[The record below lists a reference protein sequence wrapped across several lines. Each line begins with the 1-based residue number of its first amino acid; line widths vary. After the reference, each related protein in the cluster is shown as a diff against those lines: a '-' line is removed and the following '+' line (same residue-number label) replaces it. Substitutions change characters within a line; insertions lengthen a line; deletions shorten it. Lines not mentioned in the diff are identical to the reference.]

1 MNWHISR
8 RPRLIRPAAAT
19 LTILAVVLLALAV
32 TASASAP
39 LRTLFAPAAPPPTL
53 ISYQGF
59 VKVSGSPYTGAGHF
73 KFAVMDAASGDG
85 TTNYWAND
93 GTASGEPSASVSRAV
108 TGGLF
113 DVMLGDTSVAGMTQA
128 ITQSAFTQTT
138 TYLRVWFSQTAGGPF
153 QALEPNQRIGSAAYA
168 LRAQRAEL
176 AADAEQ
182 LGGESAATYQS
193 RLAVLE
199 SGTPW
204 GNLTGVPAGF
214 VDNTDDDTTYGAG
227 SNLNLSGTTF
237 ALESDVSINTLTAAS
252 SVKVGGTNAA
262 CTSETQGTV
271 QWSYALSALTVCN
284 GASWN
289 RINTGD
295 RAAFRVRP
303 STNGLNLGV
312 GYYTAVSFSAEDFD
326 DNAAFSGTTYV
337 APFGG
342 LLHLDCRLQF
352 GTNTTGTNLTAAI
365 DRNGS
370 IIAESTSWVNATGYY
385 SRQVSADVRV
395 YPGETFKCL
404 ARSSASPYDIYTGAL
419 TSVGT
424 VFSGYF
430 LP

>member
-8 RPRLIRPAAAT
+8 RSRLIRPAAAT
-19 LTILAVVLLALAV
+19 LTILAVVLLTLAV

-59 VKVSGSPYTGAGHF
+59 VKVSGNPYNGTGDF
-73 KFAVMDAASGDG
+73 QFAIVDAATGNG
-85 TTNYWAND
+85 TIFWST
-93 GTASGEPSASVSRAV
+93 GPETLTVSN
-108 TGGLF
+108 GLF
-113 DVMLGDTSVAGMTQA
+113 DFMLGSTTPLP
-128 ITQSAFTQTT
+128 SAVFDGDPR
-138 TYLRVWFSQTAGGPF
+138 YLRVWFNGT
-153 QALEPNQRIGSAAYA
+153 ALEPNQRIGSVAYA

-214 VDNTDDDTTYGAG
+214 ADNTDDDTTYGAG

-303 STNGLNLGV
+303 STNGLNLGA

-395 YPGETFKCL
+395 YAGEIFKCL
-404 ARSSASPYDIYTGAL
+404 ARSSVSPYDIYTGAL

-424 VFSGYF
+424 VFSGYS